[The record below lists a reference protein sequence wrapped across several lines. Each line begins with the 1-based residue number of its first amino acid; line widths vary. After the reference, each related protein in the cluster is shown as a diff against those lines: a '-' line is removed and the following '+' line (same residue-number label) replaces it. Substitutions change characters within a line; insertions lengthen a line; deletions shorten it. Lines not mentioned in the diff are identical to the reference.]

1 MSYYLAESGF
11 ILAVSIGIVAE
22 SGIAGFAILME
33 SATLIESAILAE
45 SAAASFVEALS
56 LQATNAPAI
65 ANITKN
71 FFIVLFRF

>member
-1 MSYYLAESGF
+1 LEVSVVDLR
-11 ILAVSIGIVAE
+11 AVSIGIVAV
-22 SGIAGFAILME
+22 SVGIAGVAILIE

-45 SAAASFVEALS
+45 SAAASVLEALS
-56 LQATNAPAI
+56 LQATSAPAI